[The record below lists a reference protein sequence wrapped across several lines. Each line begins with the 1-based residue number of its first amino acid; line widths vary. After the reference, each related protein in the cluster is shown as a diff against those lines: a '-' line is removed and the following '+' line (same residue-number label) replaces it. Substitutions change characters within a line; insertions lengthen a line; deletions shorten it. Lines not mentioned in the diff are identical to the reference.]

1 MLFFVHGMGAYNKD
15 YWLPWASK
23 LLPELAAL
31 GLFLRQEDCYGIFYD
46 DLVPCQNHTE
56 YKNELRAL
64 AQTEFESYK
73 ASDPALQSLGPL
85 VKKWAEAVVDSFG
98 DIFNYLYVPKAHQE
112 VNKRVYQVLARARA
126 PVTLI
131 GYSLGSLVGY
141 CALQENPQAARSVGH
156 LILVGSPLYWFKH
169 GVGQHVDFT
178 LKPRVGRFTNIAGI
192 LDIAWPQ
199 KVAEVVAGLDQDVH
213 FLIDPLN
220 PIRGHR
226 KYWEHRK
233 SLALIAQ
240 AVVRGWK
247 STVRPPA

>member
-1 MLFFVHGMGAYNKD
+1 
-15 YWLPWASK
+15 K

-98 DIFNYLYVPKAHQE
+98 DIFNYLYVPKAHQQ

-199 KVAEVVAGLDQDVH
+199 KVAEVVAGLD
-213 FLIDPLN
+213 
-220 PIRGHR
+220 
-226 KYWEHRK
+226 
-233 SLALIAQ
+233 
-240 AVVRGWK
+240 
-247 STVRPPA
+247 